1 MFLLVRGRLRMTVRN
16 DDGELLLAAEI
27 PRFQTIGEVALFTEH
42 DRTATVISLRDSL
55 LLKISRSQFDSLS
68 KSWPEFTLLI
78 GRLIVDRLATQ
89 SLGKHPQATN
99 ATILAVVSTGDEV
112 DLDKFHRQLCEAL
125 APLGKTLAAD
135 EKAILQALR
144 GRGLD
149 QLSDRHAHVLLAA
162 WLDEMENRY
171 DFVVCNAGSV
181 NTKWARHCSRYA
193 DRMVLVGNLDT
204 QKTLQALES
213 PLFTGVRVECELVR
227 LHRGEYKNV
236 RDTRLLLGTGLISR
250 HHHICQ
256 SDLDGLPR
264 LARYLAGRAVGLV
277 LAGGGARGFAHI
289 GAIRAIR
296 ERGIQIDHVG
306 GTSMGAII
314 AAFVAMGMNDDEVEE
329 TSRHVFLIER
339 PMRDYT
345 IPLLSLIK
353 GRRIDRLLKK
363 YTSERE
369 IPDLWLNYFCV
380 SASLTTNQQ
389 VIHEEGEL
397 WRAIRASVSLPGILP
412 PTVRDGELLVDGGLV
427 NNLPVDVMMAKGVG
441 RTIAL
446 DLQGDVQQLT
456 VRGTEL
462 PGGAAF
468 LKQKLLPF
476 AGEEADAPLGIFEV
490 ILRSSLLGSANQS
503 EHNKSVADLYL
514 NPPVEKF
521 GLLQFGTFDEIVQT
535 GYDHAC
541 RILDDGHSTLFS

>member
-1 MFLLVRGRLRMTVRN
+1 
-16 DDGELLLAAEI
+16 
-27 PRFQTIGEVALFTEH
+27 
-42 DRTATVISLRDSL
+42 
-55 LLKISRSQFDSLS
+55 
-68 KSWPEFTLLI
+68 
-78 GRLIVDRLATQ
+78 
-89 SLGKHPQATN
+89 
-99 ATILAVVSTGDEV
+99 
-112 DLDKFHRQLCEAL
+112 
-125 APLGKTLAAD
+125 
-135 EKAILQALR
+135 
-144 GRGLD
+144 
-149 QLSDRHAHVLLAA
+149 
-162 WLDEMENRY
+162 
-171 DFVVCNAGSV
+171 
-181 NTKWARHCSRYA
+181 
-193 DRMVLVGNLDT
+193 
-204 QKTLQALES
+204 LQALES